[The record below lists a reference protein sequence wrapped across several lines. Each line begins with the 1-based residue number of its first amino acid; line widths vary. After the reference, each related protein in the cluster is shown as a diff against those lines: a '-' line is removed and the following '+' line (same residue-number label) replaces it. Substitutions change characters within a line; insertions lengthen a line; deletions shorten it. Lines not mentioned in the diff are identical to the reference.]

1 MNYEG
6 RNTIARNIM
15 FYYLLPSQASMY
27 MLRQSKLYVE
37 RRVKKNRERSTDAKQ
52 DEWKP
57 TKRDNVLC
65 GLVLLAD

>member
-1 MNYEG
+1 
-6 RNTIARNIM
+6 
-15 FYYLLPSQASMY
+15 MY